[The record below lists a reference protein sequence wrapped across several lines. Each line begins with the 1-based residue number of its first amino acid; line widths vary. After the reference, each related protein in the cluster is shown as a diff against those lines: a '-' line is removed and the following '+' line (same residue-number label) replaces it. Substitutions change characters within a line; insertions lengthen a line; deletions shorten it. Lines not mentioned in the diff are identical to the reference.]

1 MCCVQCAVCSV
12 HNERGR
18 IRGLAT
24 ICLEFTSDKLKLHL
38 EKEVELDL
46 GYTQLQVDS
55 QID

>member
-1 MCCVQCAVCSV
+1 MQGKVCSLQY
-12 HNERGR
+12 EGGR

-46 GYTQLQVDS
+46 GYSQLQVDS